1 MGIFEIDDPDI
12 DVEALEER
20 VRAAIEAKR
29 GVRFT
34 DEELRELR
42 QESLEPRLRRE
53 DLPRGW
59 FREMSAVR
67 EHLPEVEPP
76 PGIHLSPPDALYRTG
91 SAGLKGKLLRLLRL
105 LFRPFYRATLNLE
118 PVLGQM
124 IETTNDQGAWAGRQ
138 LSEMT
143 GRLDRWRER
152 DLHLSHN
159 LVYELTDL
167 KVGLEQ
173 MQDRINEL
181 TRRLDALKE
190 RERAL
195 ERLTVPTG
203 DGDAAD
209 RGDAGH
215 AGEPADPG
223 DAGDAPPPG

>member
-1 MGIFEIDDPDI
+1 MAIFEFDDPGV

-34 DEELRELR
+34 DDELRELR
-42 QESLEPRLRRE
+42 EQSLKPRMRRE

-67 EHLPEVEPP
+67 EHLPEVEPS

-91 SAGLKGKLLRLLRL
+91 SSGLKGKLLGFLRR

-118 PVLGQM
+118 SVLGSM
-124 IETTNDQGAWAGRQ
+124 IEATNDQGAWAGRQ
-138 LSEMT
+138 LSATT

-152 DLHLSHN
+152 DLHLLHN
-159 LVYELTDL
+159 LVYEITNLKLDL
-167 KVGLEQ
+167 EH

-181 TRRLDALKE
+181 TRRLDMLTE

-195 ERLTVPTG
+195 ERLTVPAEEAEGRARTSDEG
-203 DGDAAD
+203 I
-209 RGDAGH
+209 
-215 AGEPADPG
+215 E
-223 DAGDAPPPG
+223 